1 MTPPRH
7 TRPAPVRAFL
17 EYVLWTAVGTL
28 FWLATASTVTA
39 VETGIAAAVS
49 LVCAVLARLARR
61 ALPFRARPGRE
72 WLRWAAVVPLAA
84 CADLLRLPGW
94 LRSGQPEQ
102 LREAAMPTGGDRQTG
117 WRAGGIVA
125 LSATPGSVVVASDPD
140 SGAVTVHSVTSG
152 WPRLDEQV
160 LRDKEPGR

>member
-1 MTPPRH
+1 MTPQRP
-7 TRPAPVRAFL
+7 TRTSPVRAIL
-17 EYVLWTAVGTL
+17 EYALWTVAGTL

-84 CADLLRLPGW
+84 GADLVRLPGW

-102 LREAAMPTGGDRQTG
+102 LREAAMPTGGDREAG

-160 LRDKEPGR
+160 LRAKEPGQ